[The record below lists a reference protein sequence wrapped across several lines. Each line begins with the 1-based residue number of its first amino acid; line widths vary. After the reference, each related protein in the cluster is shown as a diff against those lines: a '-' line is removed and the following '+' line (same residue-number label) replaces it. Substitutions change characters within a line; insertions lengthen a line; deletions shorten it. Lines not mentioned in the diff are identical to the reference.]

1 MTEHILISQPEPGIA
16 LVELARGKVNAIDHR
31 MYGELAETFDRLSD
45 DPTVNVAVLTG
56 RGHVFCA
63 GNDLN
68 DFRTMDT
75 TSGEL
80 QMRNVRRAMF
90 NLIDCSIPVIAAVNG
105 PALGSGLGLTASCDL
120 VVASEKATFGLPEMN
135 VGVLGGGR
143 FTARMLP
150 QQAMRRLF
158 FTAEAVDAHTLERW
172 GAPIEVVPHDTLMNT
187 ALTRARS
194 IASKSRY
201 ALTLAKQSLNGCEG
215 MDLKRGYEL
224 EQTFTVRLSE
234 HPDSKTAVEARMAAL
249 TNGKNHEY
257 RNARI
262 GNTGRPGRV
271 RRARHRVA
279 VPAAG
284 PASAGHRHRPARKR
298 REAVLRHLPQPH
310 RGRRARTTRPRQGW
324 QSARVDAG
332 FGAITWCPEWGGP
345 GLTASHERIYVEL
358 ERQFRAPE
366 RHETILVTVELIA
379 PTIHLL
385 GTEEQKQRFVQPFLR
400 ADELCCQLFSEP
412 GAGSDLAALTTRS
425 VRTDTGWK
433 ITGQKVWSSGAQF
446 AEWGLLIARSD
457 PAAPKHRGMT
467 AFLVPMDAPGVE
479 TRPIR
484 QMSGGS
490 TFNEVFLTD
499 VELPDSLRLGEV
511 ATVGTSH

>member
-16 LVELARGKVNAIDHR
+16 LVELARGKVNALDHQ
-31 MYGELAETFDRLSD
+31 MYGELAEAFDRLSD

-150 QQAMRRLF
+150 QQAVRRLF
-158 FTAEAVDAHTLERW
+158 FTAEAVDARTLERW

-234 HPDSKTAVEARMAAL
+234 HPDSKTAVEARMTAL
-249 TNGKNHEY
+249 TNGKN
-257 RNARI
+257 
-262 GNTGRPGRV
+262 P
-271 RRARHRVA
+271 
-279 VPAAG
+279 
-284 PASAGHRHRPARKR
+284 
-298 REAVLRHLPQPH
+298 
-310 RGRRARTTRPRQGW
+310 
-324 QSARVDAG
+324 
-332 FGAITWCPEWGGP
+332 
-345 GLTASHERIYVEL
+345 
-358 ERQFRAPE
+358 
-366 RHETILVTVELIA
+366 
-379 PTIHLL
+379 
-385 GTEEQKQRFVQPFLR
+385 
-400 ADELCCQLFSEP
+400 
-412 GAGSDLAALTTRS
+412 
-425 VRTDTGWK
+425 
-433 ITGQKVWSSGAQF
+433 
-446 AEWGLLIARSD
+446 
-457 PAAPKHRGMT
+457 
-467 AFLVPMDAPGVE
+467 
-479 TRPIR
+479 
-484 QMSGGS
+484 
-490 TFNEVFLTD
+490 
-499 VELPDSLRLGEV
+499 
-511 ATVGTSH
+511 